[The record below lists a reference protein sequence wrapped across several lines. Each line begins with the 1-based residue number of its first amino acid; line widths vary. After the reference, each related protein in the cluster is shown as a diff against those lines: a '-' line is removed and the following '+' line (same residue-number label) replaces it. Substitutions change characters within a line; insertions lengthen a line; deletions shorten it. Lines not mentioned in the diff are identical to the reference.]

1 MGVNIVSVPKTIDN
15 DLVHTDHTPGYGS
28 SIKYIATTIAEIY
41 QDIECYKK
49 GKVTIV
55 EIMGRDAGWL
65 TAGTKLA
72 SLSNNGPD
80 LIYLPEV
87 PFDIE
92 TFLKKVKHIYDK
104 KGHALIAIS
113 EGIKDKEGKYILTY
127 RLFNNNDDFGHLQLG
142 GVGQVIAETINR
154 ELKLPIRSI
163 ELNIPQRCAS
173 HISSLTDIEEA
184 YNCGK
189 KALQFA
195 TLNHTG
201 KMIAIKRIS
210 HNPYQITYEMVDL
223 ANVANFVKK
232 VPQNYITNDGCNIT
246 KDFIE
251 YALPLIQKEPLIIYT
266 NGMPTFAKLKKKII
280 DF

>member
-1 MGVNIVSVPKTIDN
+1 
-15 DLVHTDHTPGYGS
+15 
-28 SIKYIATTIAEIY
+28 
-41 QDIECYKK
+41 
-49 GKVTIV
+49 
-55 EIMGRDAGWL
+55 MGRDAGWL
-65 TAGTKLA
+65 TAGAKLA

-92 TFLKKVKHIYDK
+92 SFLKKVKNIYDK

-113 EGIKDKEGKYILTY
+113 EGIKDKDGKYILTY

-154 ELKLPIRSI
+154 KLKLPIRSI
-163 ELNIPQRCAS
+163 ELNIPQRCSS

-195 TLNHTG
+195 ILKNTG
-201 KMIAIKRIS
+201 KMISMKRIS
-210 HNPYQITYEMVDL
+210 SNPYQITYEMVDL
-223 ANVANFVKK
+223 ASVANFVKK
-232 VPQNYITNDGCNIT
+232 VPQNYITSDGCNIT

-251 YALPLIQKEPLIIYT
+251 YALPLIQKEPSIIYT